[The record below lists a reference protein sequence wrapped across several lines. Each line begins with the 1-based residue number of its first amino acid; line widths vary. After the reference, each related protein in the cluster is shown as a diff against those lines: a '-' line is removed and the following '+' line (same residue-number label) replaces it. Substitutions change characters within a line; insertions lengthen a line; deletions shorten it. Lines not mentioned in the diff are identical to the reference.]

1 VNQRFCPECG
11 APRNSTARFCGG
23 CGKTFDAAKA
33 EAPSETPPAA
43 ATPAV
48 ASQPVPLTPTALPPL
63 NIMPGSWNVVVGDV
77 LPPILAA
84 IPTNGIPGVM
94 STVPMAIVANSA
106 SLRGS
111 AWSVAITTA
120 TDIAAAYGTGDP
132 AALNNAYLRGGLALF
147 SLIAGLLAG
156 SSRGWMSRLTIVGTL
171 ALALVQS
178 GSLYGFAMRILQ
190 NPQMLSGLVPNA
202 LTQGL
207 SLVAAV
213 RTAWLARR

>member
-1 VNQRFCPECG
+1 MNQRFCPECG
-11 APRNSTARFCGG
+11 APRNPTARFCGE

-43 ATPAV
+43 ATPVV
-48 ASQPVPLTPTALPPL
+48 ASQPVPPTPMALPPL

-77 LPPILAA
+77 LPPIIAA
-84 IPTNGIPGVM
+84 NSIPGVM
-94 STVPMAIVANSA
+94 STVPMAIVASSA

-132 AALNNAYLRGGLALF
+132 AALNSAYLRGGLALF

-190 NPQMLSGLVPNA
+190 NPQMLSGLLPNA
-202 LTQGL
+202 LTQGF
-207 SLVAAV
+207 SLVAAL

>member
-1 VNQRFCPECG
+1 MNQRFCPECG

-23 CGKTFDAAKA
+23 CGKIFDAAKA

-43 ATPAV
+43 ATPVV

-77 LPPILAA
+77 LPPIIAA
-84 IPTNGIPGVM
+84 NGIPGVM
-94 STVPMAIVANSA
+94 STVPMAIVASSA

-156 SSRGWMSRLTIVGTL
+156 NRRGWMSRLTIVGTL

-190 NPQMLSGLVPNA
+190 NPQMLSGLLPNA
-202 LTQGL
+202 LTQGF
-207 SLVAAV
+207 SLVAAL

>member
-1 VNQRFCPECG
+1 MNQRFCPECG

-23 CGKTFDAAKA
+23 CGKIFDAAKA

-43 ATPAV
+43 ATPVV
-48 ASQPVPLTPTALPPL
+48 ASQPVPPTPMALPPL

-77 LPPILAA
+77 LPPIIAA
-84 IPTNGIPGVM
+84 NGIPGVM
-94 STVPMAIVANSA
+94 STVPMAIVASSA

-156 SSRGWMSRLTIVGTL
+156 NRRGWMSRLTIVGTL

-190 NPQMLSGLVPNA
+190 NPQMLSGLLPNA
-202 LTQGL
+202 LTQGF
-207 SLVAAV
+207 SLVAAL

>member
-1 VNQRFCPECG
+1 MNQRFCPECG
-11 APRNSTARFCGG
+11 APRNPTARFCGG
-23 CGKTFDAAKA
+23 CGKTFDAASA
-33 EAPSETPPAA
+33 ATAAALAPAA
-43 ATPAV
+43 ATETLSPPPVAPPSIAV
-48 ASQPVPLTPTALPPL
+48 PPL
-63 NIMPGSWNVVVGDV
+63 NIMPGSWNVVVGDT
-77 LPPILAA
+77 LPPILPMIAA
-84 IPTNGIPGVM
+84 NGIPGVM
-94 STVPMAIVANSA
+94 STVPMAIVAGSA

-111 AWSVAITTA
+111 AWSVFITTA

-156 SSRGWMSRLTIVGTL
+156 NRRGWMSRLTIVGTL

-190 NPQMLSGLVPNA
+190 NPQMLSGLLPNA

-207 SLVAAV
+207 SLMAAL

>member
-1 VNQRFCPECG
+1 MNQRFCPECG

-23 CGKTFDAAKA
+23 CGKIFDAAKA

-48 ASQPVPLTPTALPPL
+48 ASQPVPPTPMALPPL

-77 LPPILAA
+77 LPPIIAA
-84 IPTNGIPGVM
+84 NGIPGVM
-94 STVPMAIVANSA
+94 STVPMAIVASSA

-190 NPQMLSGLVPNA
+190 NPQMLSGLLPNA
-202 LTQGL
+202 LTQGF
-207 SLVAAV
+207 SLVAAL

>member
-1 VNQRFCPECG
+1 MNQRFCPECG
-11 APRNSTARFCGG
+11 APRNPAARFCGE
-23 CGKTFDAAKA
+23 CGKTFAAA
-33 EAPSETPPAA
+33 SPTTPPAPASAA
-43 ATPAV
+43 ATETVSAP
-48 ASQPVPLTPTALPPL
+48 PVTPSSVALPPL
-63 NIMPGSWNVVVGDV
+63 NIMPGSWNVVVGDT
-77 LPPILAA
+77 LPPISPIIAA
-84 IPTNGIPGVM
+84 NGIPGVM
-94 STVPMAIVANSA
+94 STVPMAIVASSA

-190 NPQMLSGLVPNA
+190 NPQMLSGLLPNA
-202 LTQGL
+202 LTQGF
-207 SLVAAV
+207 SLVAAL